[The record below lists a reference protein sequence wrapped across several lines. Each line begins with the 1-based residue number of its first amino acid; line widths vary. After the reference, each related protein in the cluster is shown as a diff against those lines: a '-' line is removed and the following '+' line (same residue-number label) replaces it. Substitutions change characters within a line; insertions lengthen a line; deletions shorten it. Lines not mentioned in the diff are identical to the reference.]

1 MAYKMKVGLMRFLN
15 PGDLKTETESALDL
29 EELVSKYVFGG
40 V

>member
-1 MAYKMKVGLMRFLN
+1 LK
-15 PGDLKTETESALDL
+15 PGDLITETESALDL